1 MKNFDA
7 NMLFLKVNR
16 VRTGLI
22 ELFLKNW
29 FVVKSWFVADLV
41 LNIAFPRACWIYS
54 IRKRNLCCHMY
65 IVIITRIVI
74 AKTPTDLVPIY

>member
-41 LNIAFPRACWIYS
+41 LNIAFPRAC
-54 IRKRNLCCHMY
+54 
-65 IVIITRIVI
+65 
-74 AKTPTDLVPIY
+74 